1 MHMGGGFYWDML
13 PVFEHV
19 TRAESWICCSV
30 LFSVLQTE
38 QPILL

>member
-1 MHMGGGFYWDML
+1 MGGGLYWDML

-19 TRAESWICCSV
+19 TRTESWICCFM

-38 QPILL
+38 QLKLL

>member
-1 MHMGGGFYWDML
+1 MGGGLYWDML

-30 LFSVLQTE
+30 LFILLQTE
-38 QPILL
+38 QLNLL